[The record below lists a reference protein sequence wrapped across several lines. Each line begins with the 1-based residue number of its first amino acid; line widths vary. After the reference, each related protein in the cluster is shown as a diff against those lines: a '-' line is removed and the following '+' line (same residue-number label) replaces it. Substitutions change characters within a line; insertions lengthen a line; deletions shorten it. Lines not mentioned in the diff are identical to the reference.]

1 MLAHIRVLGYL
12 HILIHSLLIIAGIF
26 LTVTPAL
33 LAVPLSMYFHLQSF
47 AWLGFLISAFGIL
60 ILAISLPGALV
71 GLSLINLKPRAR
83 TYGIAISIL
92 DIIMLNPA
100 SIALG
105 AYGLF
110 VLLNPETE
118 RIFQGLA

>member
-1 MLAHIRVLGYL
+1 MLTHIRVLGYL
-12 HILIHSLLIIAGIF
+12 HILIHSLLIIVGVF
-26 LTVTPAL
+26 LTVAPAL
-33 LAVPLSMYFHLQSF
+33 IAVPLSMDFHLQSV
-47 AWLGFLISAFGIL
+47 AWLGIIVSGFGL
-60 ILAISLPGALV
+60 LMLAISLPGAIV
-71 GLSLINLKPRAR
+71 GLSLVNLKPRAR

-105 AYGLF
+105 AYGLY

-118 RIFQGLA
+118 RIFQGIA